1 MRKYYWSVRANP
13 SEKVW
18 DFTRPWHIQRSSY
31 HVEIYT
37 MLPLRSRALP
47 FSSSCLKPVV
57 SLNSAIPSITRSVPV
72 PVPEHIELEPVLTN
86 QPRPY
91 STPTTTIPI
100 RTYSSALSRP
110 QSPFSASLSPSASR
124 RPSALQSQPPSE
136 RLPSQSRSFSA
147 TAFLSAKRRTYNP
160 SRKVQKR
167 RHGFLARLRTRGGR
181 KVLANRRLKG
191 RKALTW

>member
-1 MRKYYWSVRANP
+1 
-13 SEKVW
+13 
-18 DFTRPWHIQRSSY
+18 
-31 HVEIYT
+31 
-37 MLPLRSRALP
+37 MLVLRSRALA
-47 FSSSCLKPVV
+47 FSSSSLKPVA
-57 SLNSAIPSITRSVPV
+57 SLNSAIPSLSRSVPQLV
-72 PVPEHIELEPVLTN
+72 QLESMLTH

-91 STPTTTIPI
+91 TTPTATIPI
-100 RTYSSALSRP
+100 RTSSSPLARP
-110 QSPFSASLSPSASR
+110 QSSFSDSLSLPASR
-124 RPSALQSQPPSE
+124 RPSALQSQPQPLSE
-136 RLPSQSRSFSA
+136 RRTSQARSFSA